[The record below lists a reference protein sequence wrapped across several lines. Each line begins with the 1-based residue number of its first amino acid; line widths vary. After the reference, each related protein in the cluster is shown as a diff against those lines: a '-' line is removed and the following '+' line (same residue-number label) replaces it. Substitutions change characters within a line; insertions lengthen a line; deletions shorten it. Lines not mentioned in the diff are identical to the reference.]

1 MDNSIFSPFSLFFC
15 PFSYFVNMLTR
26 FIFPFD
32 LAMVFYFLF
41 FVFVFFFLV
50 ARWMDR
56 GSKCVNYP
64 IFLIVYAKINFSG
77 LFDMGNVCRL

>member
-1 MDNSIFSPFSLFFC
+1 MGIPYFHPFIFC
-15 PFSYFVNMLTR
+15 PFSYFVNMLTQ

-32 LAMVFYFLF
+32 LAMVFLF
-41 FVFVFFFLV
+41 FFSFFFFV

-64 IFLIVYAKINFSG
+64 FFLIVYAKISSSG
-77 LFDMGNVCRL
+77 LLDIGNVCRL